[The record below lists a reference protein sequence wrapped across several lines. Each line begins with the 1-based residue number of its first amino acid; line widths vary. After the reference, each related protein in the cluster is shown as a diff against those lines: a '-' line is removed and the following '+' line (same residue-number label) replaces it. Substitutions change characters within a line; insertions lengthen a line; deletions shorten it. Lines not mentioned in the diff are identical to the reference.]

1 MDCGLRDA
9 AAEEEQGVTID
20 AKVIDASEPISVG
33 ISVEFPCHL
42 VEVGQVNLTQS
53 GGDATTEAAIS
64 GSWIW
69 KVSYS
74 TKKDLDRGRIKDYD
88 GTVKYW
94 SSNGWIVLLNA
105 KEEPIAV
112 QLLSEGQC
120 VKPGAKVNFSH
131 HSVTV
136 RLLLSGLPSDLGPFE
151 GVSAASTSE
160 VSVEESQS
168 GEPAS
173 RSEDSIS
180 DHTGIAQQLGSIV
193 PSIDVTHCMGH
204 APRTPNPL
212 VMSLDFSDGQAF
224 RSQVRKIFGT
234 TVHPLGK
241 ANHFL
246 MVVSFGYS
254 KFKLNEEAVGLALES
269 CLGGLCDDLSVIQLT
284 DRVFRFLV
292 ASRNGAS
299 SEVPLSNVQSFKNS
313 AETVAKSSHDHVMN
327 DSSNGQLS
335 QDLDPFGINKL
346 VDDMAYRVWNC
357 GKCLSMGHKTAAC
370 TNQIRCRGC
379 FSYRHIRKE
388 CLKIKYAKKWAPK
401 KKAPCTS
408 DIVERTGSDMDT
420 TPDDCP
426 APEQDISFPCPVSE
440 SKPPEDLPAPNPTP
454 PPLPSLLFRPSMAN
468 FEIDPAMWLP
478 PGHQIIDGGPT
489 RLPRTFYTPSVRPPR
504 RHETICVAELLPPPP
519 QALVSLW
526 RE

>member
-1 MDCGLRDA
+1 M
-9 AAEEEQGVTID
+9 EGVTID

-224 RSQVRKIFGT
+224 RSQ
-234 TVHPLGK
+234 
-241 ANHFL
+241 
-246 MVVSFGYS
+246 
-254 KFKLNEEAVGLALES
+254 
-269 CLGGLCDDLSVIQLT
+269 
-284 DRVFRFLV
+284 
-292 ASRNGAS
+292 GAS